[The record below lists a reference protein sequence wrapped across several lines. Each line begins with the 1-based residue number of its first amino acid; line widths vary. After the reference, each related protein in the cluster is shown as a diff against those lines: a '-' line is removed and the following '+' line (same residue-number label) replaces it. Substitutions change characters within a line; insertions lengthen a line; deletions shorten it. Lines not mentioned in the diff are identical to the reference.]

1 MRVFYNNF
9 VLFFEISIRKIL
21 INAYGIKYNNLNSK
35 QKTSNEEKNNDV
47 ASTR

>member
-9 VLFFEISIRKIL
+9 VLFFEIPLKIII
-21 INAYGIKYNNLNSK
+21 INVYGIKYNNLNSK
-35 QKTSNEEKNNDV
+35 YKIANEEKNNDG